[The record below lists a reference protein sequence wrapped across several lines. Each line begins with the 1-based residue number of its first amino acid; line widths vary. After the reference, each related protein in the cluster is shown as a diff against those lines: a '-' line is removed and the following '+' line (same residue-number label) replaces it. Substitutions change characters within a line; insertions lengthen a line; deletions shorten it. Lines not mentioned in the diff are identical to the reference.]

1 VVVPK
6 NFSAS
11 EVVPGNLSHEAIIG
25 RVLQLCA
32 APPADVERE
41 LHLCQAFSAPG
52 ISNAGDPRESLLTR
66 DCGEL
71 DFPDGRSWGA
81 TLFPN
86 HREASDGSIMAN
98 PAGQSIDPCFS
109 RCCPREKTGCIFR
122 WLLGPAGVLF
132 GFLALLSFMPAS
144 PACTNDAHGNETSRT
159 LAYGTAIAGTMAT
172 VWHPAFRLGAT
183 AAATPIN
190 PVYR

>member
-1 VVVPK
+1 LTIHLRSLCNRCLVQHIRFQVCLPTPFAVVSAVVVPK
-6 NFSAS
+6 SFPAS
-11 EVVPGNLSHEAIIG
+11 EAVPGNLSHEAIIE

-52 ISNAGDPRESLLTR
+52 ISNASDPRESLLTR

-71 DFPDGRSWGA
+71 DFLDGRSRGA

-109 RCCPREKTGCIFR
+109 RCCPREKTGRIFR
-122 WLLGPAGVLF
+122 RVPGPAGVLF
-132 GFLALLSFMPAS
+132 GFLTLLS
-144 PACTNDAHGNETSRT
+144 
-159 LAYGTAIAGTMAT
+159 
-172 VWHPAFRLGAT
+172 V
-183 AAATPIN
+183 IN
-190 PVYR
+190 PAHAEKAV